1 MPETESNSQTNA
13 GALQAVLA
21 GVGARLEADDH
32 AGARDLL
39 LTIAPQVRAH
49 PFLSN
54 SLGYLQLQTGCCRDA
69 VEWFEAALSL
79 KPDYGNAASG
89 LGMALQESGALSAAV
104 SAYEKATLLAPQEP
118 ENWYNRA
125 CVLALLGRLDEAFD
139 NLDQALALNRH
150 YIRAHAKKAELFERR
165 GNLEAA
171 IVAAGRAADLAPED
185 IGGWRVLAGLYFKQG
200 HSQRAI
206 ECFRVALSLDP
217 DDFES
222 LVTCGDVLRLAGA
235 WDEADASLAAAARID
250 PDHNE
255 VLMLAANLA
264 LARGDR
270 EAALQGFAR
279 VAEKG
284 AYCTY
289 PAERQ
294 PSLFRATLLFTPMA
308 GNTPFEDLLSDR
320 SFDADVMLILPGFKD
335 RPEIPAKAGDVIINL
350 VADADL
356 GQDTLDATE
365 AFVKAAQKPV
375 INPPERIRGTDRQSI
390 AERLCGLTDMIMP
403 VTERVEAAMLLA
415 EARAG
420 RLVYPFILRQA
431 GTHGGEAMERVD
443 DAAGLYA
450 FLKETGSEQLYR
462 TAYVD
467 YRSPDQLFR
476 KYRFLFVGEAILP
489 YHLAIGEHWKVHHQS
504 TRMAEFEWM
513 RAEEADFLDRAEAVF
528 GQRRMAA
535 LEMIRRTIDLDYF
548 GIDCALAP
556 DGQVLV
562 FEVNA
567 TMLIHFHNQGF
578 EYKTPHVAR
587 IRDAFHR
594 LVEARALKH

>member
-1 MPETESNSQTNA
+1 MNA
-13 GALQAVLA
+13 DGLQAVLA
-21 GVGARLEADDH
+21 GVGARMEEDDH

-39 LTIAPQVRAH
+39 LTIAPQVRRH
-49 PFLSN
+49 PFLAN
-54 SLGYLQLQTGCCRDA
+54 SLGYLHLQTGRNSEA
-69 VEWFEAALSL
+69 VEWFEAALAL
-79 KPDYGNAASG
+79 KADYSNAASG
-89 LGMALQESGALSAAV
+89 LGLALQESGSLNAAAM
-104 SAYEKATLLAPQEP
+104 AYEKATSLAPQEP

-125 CVLALLGRLDEAFD
+125 CVLARLGRVEEAIES
-139 NLDQALALNRH
+139 LDQALSLHRF
-150 YIRAHAKKAELFERR
+150 YGRAHAKKAELFERQ
-165 GNLEAA
+165 GNLDAA
-171 IVAAGRAADLAPED
+171 IASASRAADLAPEE
-185 IGGWRVLAGLYFKQG
+185 IGQWRMLAGLYFRQG
-200 HSQRAI
+200 NSQRAI
-206 ECFRVALSLDP
+206 ECFRVALSLDAT
-217 DDFES
+217 DFES

-235 WDEADASLAAAARID
+235 IDEAETYLDAARLVD
-250 PDHNE
+250 PGHND

-264 LARGDR
+264 LARGEHDR
-270 EAALQGFAR
+270 ARKGFAL

-294 PSLFRATLLFTPMA
+294 PARFRATLLFTPMA
-308 GNTPFEDLLSDR
+308 GNTPFEDLLGNR
-320 SFDADVMLILPGFKD
+320 NFDADVMLVLPGFD
-335 RPEIPAKAGDVIINL
+335 YHPEQLAKVGDVIINL

-365 AFVKAAQKPV
+365 ALVNGAQRPV

-390 AERLCGLTDMIMP
+390 AERLSGLADVIMP
-403 VTERVEAAMLLA
+403 VTGRIEARDLLA
-415 EARAG
+415 EVEAG
-420 RLVYPFILRQA
+420 TLSYPFILRQA

-443 DAAGLYA
+443 DAAGLKA
-450 FLKETGSEQLYR
+450 FLDENRGEKLYR

-467 YRSPDQLFR
+467 YSSPDKLFR
-476 KYRFLFVGEAILP
+476 KYRFLFVGDQILP

-513 RAEEADFLDRAEAVF
+513 RREEADFLDRAAAVF
-528 GQRRMAA
+528 GERRMGA
-535 LEMIRRTIDLDYF
+535 LDAIRRTVDLDYF
-548 GIDCALAP
+548 GIDCALGP
-556 DGQVLV
+556 QGQVLV

-594 LVEARALKH
+594 LVEARALNR